1 MCIKGFRMMQIKSA
15 KDLPLQFEEMTIIE
29 VPAFNN
35 LDEQAK
41 RGFEVYVSTGYYRGE
56 PAYIYTNV
64 SRAFR
69 AEVGLKEVAHVI
81 KAQLLAYCQEN
92 YMGDKR

>member
-1 MCIKGFRMMQIKSA
+1 MCITGFQMMQIKSA
-15 KDLPLQFEEMTIIE
+15 KDLPLQFGEMTIIE

-64 SRAFR
+64 SKAFR
-69 AEVGLKEVAHVI
+69 EDIGLRALARHM
-81 KAQLLAYCQEN
+81 KAQLLVYCQEN